1 MTVQELIEKLQDF
14 DPQMEVEFA
23 YNYGDYW
30 RTEVAKHITEVD
42 EETVTYSDYHR
53 MNKVVDGREDDDEE
67 EDNEEEYDKDEKMV
81 VLLR

>member
-1 MTVQELIEKLQDF
+1 MTVKELIEKLQDF

-30 RTEVAKHITEVD
+30 RTEVTKHITEV
-42 EETVTYSDYHR
+42 EEEAVTYSDYHR
-53 MNKVVDGREDDDEE
+53 MNKVVDSREDDDVV
-67 EDNEEEYDKDEKMV
+67 DEKMV